1 MKQPGITVRLF
12 LAVLATAVL
21 VVVAMGLAAHWSFTR
36 GFLGYL
42 NDLAIGRMETV
53 APRAAQAWAA
63 NGRSWDFVR
72 DDLDRWRAL
81 VRPNFPAEAGVV
93 LRLSLLDADGRPVAG
108 SQAIGPGAMRRPVTV
123 DGRTV
128 GWIAS
133 MPFDR
138 VSAAGDRRFQS
149 RQLRASWIMGG
160 VSVLLAALIALWAV
174 RALLRPVR
182 QVAAATHRLAAGDYA
197 TRVPVD
203 SRDEVGQLAA
213 DFNRL
218 AGVLQ
223 RNERMRRDFL
233 ADVSHELRT
242 PLGVL
247 HGELEAMEDGVRP
260 LDAQAVRSLQAE
272 VATLNKL
279 VSDLYDL
286 SLADVGALAVRRAP
300 VDLGGLLRL
309 TADIFGARLAERGL
323 ALELRLEGEAE
334 GDPAVRALPDRGGPG
349 RRPDTATETAAA
361 TRPGPAGGGTGPR
374 ASGGTA
380 HGLPDDAPLRALAD
394 ARRMQQLFN
403 NLLEN
408 SVRYTDPGGR
418 LRIAAWRA
426 PAASGASAGP
436 GDGGAA
442 PRTADIVVEFCD
454 SFPGVPAAHL
464 PRLFDRFHRVDTS
477 RSRES
482 GGAGLGLAIVRG
494 IVEAHGG
501 RIAALPSP
509 LGGLC
514 VRLHLPAADPQEA
527 AP

>member
-1 MKQPGITVRLF
+1 MKRPGITVRLF
-12 LAVLATAVL
+12 LAVLATAVF
-21 VVVAMGLAAHWSFTR
+21 VVVAMGMAAHWSFTR

-42 NDLAIGRMETV
+42 NDLAVGRMEAV
-53 APRAAQAWAA
+53 APRAARAWAA
-63 NGRSWDFVR
+63 HGGSWDFFR
-72 DDLDRWRAL
+72 EDPERWRAM
-81 VRPNFPAEAGVV
+81 VRPSFPTEAGVV
-93 LRLSLLDADGRPVAG
+93 LRLTLLDADGRAVSG
-108 SQAIGPGAMRRPVTV
+108 TQAIGPGALRRPVEA
-123 DGRTV
+123 DGRIV
-128 GWIAS
+128 GWIAT
-133 MPFDR
+133 MPFDH
-138 VSAAGDRRFQS
+138 VSTAGDRRFQA
-149 RQLRASWIMGG
+149 RQLRASWAMGG
-160 VSVLLAALIALWAV
+160 VSVLLAALIALWAA

-182 QVAAATHRLAAGDYA
+182 QVADATHRLAAGDYA
-197 TRVPVD
+197 TRVPVE
-203 SRDEVGQLAA
+203 SRDEVGRLAA

-286 SLADVGALAVRRAP
+286 SLADVGALAVRRSP

-323 ALELRLEGEAE
+323 ALELRLEGGEAAAGPCAGAE
-334 GDPAVRALPDRGGPG
+334 AGPG
-349 RRPDTATETAAA
+349 SGAARGA
-361 TRPGPAGGGTGPR
+361 SEDGARDGTSP
-374 ASGGTA
+374 
-380 HGLPDDAPLRALAD
+380 PLLALAD
-394 ARRMQQLFN
+394 PRRMQQLFN

-408 SVRYTDPGGR
+408 SVRYTDAGGR

-426 PAASGASAGP
+426 GPPSAP
-436 GDGGAA
+436 GGAD
-442 PRTADIVVEFCD
+442 PGEILIEFCD
-454 SFPGVPAAHL
+454 SAPGVPAPHL
-464 PRLFDRFHRVDTS
+464 PRLFDRFYRVDTS
-477 RSRES
+477 RNRGS

-501 RIAALPSP
+501 RIAAAPSP

-514 VRLHLPAADPQEA
+514 VRLHLPAAGPQAGA
-527 AP
+527 APDTA